1 MIAKPIQVSH
11 DFLDQILTEE
21 SILVD
26 ATMGNGNDT
35 LYFAPKV
42 AKVFAFDVQEE
53 AIQRTAEKLAKV
65 NLENVQLI
73 LSGHENLD
81 KYITQVDAAIFN
93 LGYLPSADKSIIT
106 HAETTIQAIEKLLK
120 ALTIGGRI
128 AIMVYYG
135 HDGGREEK
143 EALIDF
149 LSDLPQDQV
158 TVMSYQALNQK
169 NCPPFLLM
177 VEKLAELKN

>member
-1 MIAKPIQVSH
+1 MQRPLDMSH
-11 DFLDQILTEE
+11 QFLDAILDTN

-42 AKVFAFDVQEE
+42 KRLYAFDVQEK
-53 AIQRTAEKLAKV
+53 ALQVTREKLQKAQ
-65 NLENVQLI
+65 LENVQLI
-73 LSGHENLD
+73 QDGHEKVDDYLD
-81 KYITQVDAAIFN
+81 QVDAAIFN
-93 LGYLPSADKSIIT
+93 LGYLPNADKSIIT
-106 HAETTIQAIEKLLK
+106 RAETTIEALKKLLR
-120 ALTIGGRI
+120 ALRVGGRI

-135 HDGGREEK
+135 HEGGLKEK
-143 EALIDF
+143 DALLDY
-149 LSDLPQDQV
+149 LSQLPQEKV

-177 VEKLAELKN
+177 LEKLADD